1 MQIHSETWIFSVV
14 ILFMLSKLNA
24 NLATLRRPL
33 EANLFYMTYVEVQVF
48 CRSVVL
54 LLMDALVA
62 KLTAENDRANLKR

>member
-1 MQIHSETWIFSVV
+1 
-14 ILFMLSKLNA
+14 MLSKLNA